1 MGADGSLTDKWRCWA
16 SKYTKLTKSL
26 EAENWTVYIS
36 HRLVTMPIP
45 WLADYNCVWPSLFI
59 PVMCSLLVIQSNQ
72 AIWLLPCWYRCFEI
86 SHLDTRCH
94 FVIKMEILI
103 APQII
108 LIIRQSIAGTSE
120 MARECQKEY
129 TYFWAGEN
137 STLIYSVSQYSYVH
151 LQLTLKYFLFKAETS
166 SRSSLF

>member
-1 MGADGSLTDKWRCWA
+1 
-16 SKYTKLTKSL
+16 
-26 EAENWTVYIS
+26 
-36 HRLVTMPIP
+36 
-45 WLADYNCVWPSLFI
+45 
-59 PVMCSLLVIQSNQ
+59 
-72 AIWLLPCWYRCFEI
+72 
-86 SHLDTRCH
+86 
-94 FVIKMEILI
+94 MEILI